1 MRKFLRASQKVRT
14 LSGKPGAVGYVACK
28 LEDDLRSGGQLHIS
42 LHCEIA
48 IVLSLPA
55 DITVTLGEPM

>member
-28 LEDDLRSGGQLHIS
+28 LEHDLEVCYIS
-42 LHCEIA
+42 LHSEIA

-55 DITVTLGEPM
+55 DVTVTLGEPM